1 VTSRRAH
8 GPPEDLVD
16 DWGRLCVPVV
26 FPPKYDSYALRHE
39 QSELLLRPVLCGARC
54 VGSRRTSCWLH
65 AEVVR
70 PVAGGDGKSR
80 FARKS
85 ESLRLN
91 LFEDAFAGEDAEQSV
106 ERRFI
111 GTHAAS
117 DLGHM

>member
-1 VTSRRAH
+1 
-8 GPPEDLVD
+8 VD

-80 FARKS
+80 FAGKS

-91 LFEDAFAGEDAEQSV
+91 LFEDAFAGEEAEQSV